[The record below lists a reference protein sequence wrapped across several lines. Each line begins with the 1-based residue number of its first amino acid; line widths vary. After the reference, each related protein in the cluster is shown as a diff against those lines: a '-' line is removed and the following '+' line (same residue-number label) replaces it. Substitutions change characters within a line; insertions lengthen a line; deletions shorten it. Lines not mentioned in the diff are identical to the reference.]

1 MKPQKREKAVPT
13 ERLAPSNVTISHET
27 IEHMRDCEAREWIQ
41 RFKKKKDERGFGGAR
56 EWWDDMSE
64 KIRKTRGEKEIQ
76 DLRNRMNKFK

>member
-1 MKPQKREKAVPT
+1 
-13 ERLAPSNVTISHET
+13 
-27 IEHMRDCEAREWIQ
+27 MRDCEAREWIQ

-76 DLRNRMNKFK
+76 DLRNRMNKFR

>member
-13 ERLAPSNVTISHET
+13 ERLAPSNVTISQET

-41 RFKKKKDERGFGGAR
+41 RFKKKKDQTGFGGAR

-64 KIRKTRGEKEIQ
+64 KIRKTRGEKAIQ
-76 DLRNRMNKFK
+76 DLRNRMNKFR